1 MNLWESS
8 RIALQA
14 LAANKLRAALTMLGI
29 IIGVGAVIT
38 LMSSGSAVERYVT
51 DQFRSIGSNLL
62 FVMPGNFDS
71 QRGGP
76 GASSSESGAL
86 TNADAA
92 SLLDPMLAPD
102 VLAIGAELSR
112 AANLNYRGESV
123 LTSVSGVT
131 PGYFGLRSLQ
141 VAGGRFFD
149 DNEQVAASRVA
160 VLGPQVVEDLFP
172 ENSIPLGE
180 TIRIE
185 DVPFRVIGVME
196 SRGGSS
202 FGNEDNVVY
211 IPLSTAQTRMFS
223 ARDRSGEFT
232 LSVIYAQAIAEARSD
247 AAERQIRAILRE
259 RHDIPE
265 DEENDFMVMSQADI
279 LASAGSVL
287 SALTV
292 FLAAIAAISLLVGG
306 IGIMNIML
314 VSVTER
320 TREIGLRKAVGARR
334 RDILLQFLVES
345 VVLSVTG
352 GAAGIVLGGLG
363 AQLVGALASDLK
375 PTLTA
380 DAVLLATGFSVLV
393 GLFFGIYPASR
404 AAALNPIDALRY
416 E

>member
-1 MNLWESS
+1 
-8 RIALQA
+8 
-14 LAANKLRAALTMLGI
+14 
-29 IIGVGAVIT
+29 
-38 LMSSGSAVERYVT
+38 
-51 DQFRSIGSNLL
+51 
-62 FVMPGNFDS
+62 
-71 QRGGP
+71 
-76 GASSSESGAL
+76 
-86 TNADAA
+86 
-92 SLLDPMLAPD
+92 
-102 VLAIGAELSR
+102 
-112 AANLNYRGESV
+112 
-123 LTSVSGVT
+123 
-131 PGYFGLRSLQ
+131 
-141 VAGGRFFD
+141 
-149 DNEQVAASRVA
+149 
-160 VLGPQVVEDLFP
+160 VEDLFP

-232 LSVIYAQAIAEARSD
+232 LSVIYAQAIAEERSD
-247 AAERQIRAILRE
+247 AAERQIRSILRE

>member
-112 AANLNYRGESV
+112 AASLNYRGERV

-141 VAGGRFFD
+141 VAGGRLFD
-149 DNEQVAASRVA
+149 DNEQVAASRV
-160 VLGPQVVEDLFP
+160 D
-172 ENSIPLGE
+172 E
-180 TIRIE
+180 TISC
-185 DVPFRVIGVME
+185 VIPNPLLEAVE
-196 SRGGSS
+196 L
-202 FGNEDNVVY
+202 FG
-211 IPLSTAQTRMFS
+211 IP
-223 ARDRSGEFT
+223 
-232 LSVIYAQAIAEARSD
+232 AEA
-247 AAERQIRAILRE
+247 
-259 RHDIPE
+259 
-265 DEENDFMVMSQADI
+265 
-279 LASAGSVL
+279 
-287 SALTV
+287 
-292 FLAAIAAISLLVGG
+292 
-306 IGIMNIML
+306 
-314 VSVTER
+314 VT
-320 TREIGLRKAVGARR
+320 RR
-334 RDILLQFLVES
+334 
-345 VVLSVTG
+345 
-352 GAAGIVLGGLG
+352 
-363 AQLVGALASDLK
+363 
-375 PTLTA
+375 
-380 DAVLLATGFSVLV
+380 
-393 GLFFGIYPASR
+393 
-404 AAALNPIDALRY
+404 
-416 E
+416 

>member
-1 MNLWESS
+1 MNLWESG

-76 GASSSESGAL
+76 GTSSSESGAL

-112 AANLNYRGESV
+112 AASLNYRGERV

-131 PGYFGLRSLQ
+131 PGYFVLRSLQ
-141 VAGGRFFD
+141 VAGGRLFD

-196 SRGGSS
+196 TRGGSS

-232 LSVIYAQAIAEARSD
+232 LSVIYAQAIAEERSD
-247 AAERQIRAILRE
+247 AAERQIRSILRE

-352 GAAGIVLGGLG
+352 GAAGILLGGLG

>member
-1 MNLWESS
+1 
-8 RIALQA
+8 
-14 LAANKLRAALTMLGI
+14 
-29 IIGVGAVIT
+29 
-38 LMSSGSAVERYVT
+38 VT

-112 AANLNYRGESV
+112 AANLSYRGESV

-232 LSVIYAQAIAEARSD
+232 LSVIYAQAVAEERSD
-247 AAERQIRAILRE
+247 AAERQIRSILRE

-375 PTLTA
+375 PSLTA
-380 DAVLLATGFSVLV
+380 DAVLLATGFSILV